1 MEQKVTVPEIV
12 KAKASGRPI
21 VALTAYDFPFA
32 RIADEAGVDLILVG
46 DSLGM
51 VVQGTGYDVA
61 GDAWTRWSTTA
72 AWSRAPVAAPCWS
85 PTCRSSPTRSAR
97 SRRSPMPDG

>member
-12 KAKASGRPI
+12 KAKATGRPI

-51 VVQGTGYDVA
+51 VVQGIRHDPA
-61 GDAWTRWSTTA
+61 GDHGRDGLPLRAWWRGPA
-72 AWSRAPVAAPCWS
+72 AAPCWS
-85 PTCRSSPTRSAR
+85 PTCRSCPTR
-97 SRRSPMPDG
+97 